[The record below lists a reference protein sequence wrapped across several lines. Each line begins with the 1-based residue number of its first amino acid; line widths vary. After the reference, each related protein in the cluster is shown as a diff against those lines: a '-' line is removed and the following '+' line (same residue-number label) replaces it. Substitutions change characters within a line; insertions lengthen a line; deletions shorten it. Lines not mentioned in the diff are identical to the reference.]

1 MQTVPGTKVSR
12 EPFRTPWWMAN
23 PHLQTILPAF
33 RRVVVPARARMTI
46 GTPDGDFLDLDWL
59 GDRGCGLVVL
69 LHGLAGSS
77 KSAYILG
84 LQKALVNAGFR
95 TVAMNFRGCSGRPN
109 NRANVY
115 HSGETGDIDQV
126 VGCLRNKEPEIPVA
140 AVGFSLGG
148 NVLLKWLGEK
158 AGKCDLFAAVSVSV
172 PFQLDRCADRMDR
185 GVSRIYR
192 NYLLSRLR
200 RYMVE
205 KLQHLEAGRLDEEAG
220 RITALGDLS
229 SIRSF
234 WDYDGRVIAPLYG
247 FKDALD
253 YYEQSSSRSFLAS
266 IRVPTLLLQ
275 SIDDP
280 FMTPETVP
288 TCEELSSKVV
298 LEASSSGGHVGFVS
312 GPVPGTQQY
321 WLEQRIPEFLT
332 AQLEQTVLG

>member
-1 MQTVPGTKVSR
+1 
-12 EPFRTPWWMAN
+12 MAN

-33 RRVVVPARARMTI
+33 RRVVVPARLRMTI

-59 GDRGCGLVVL
+59 GDKGSGLVVL

-84 LQKALVNAGFR
+84 LQKALVNVGFR

-109 NRANVY
+109 DRANVY

-126 VGCLRNKEPEIPVA
+126 VGRIRNKEPKIPVA

-158 AGKCDLFAAVSVSV
+158 AEKCDLFAAVSVSV

-185 GVSRIYR
+185 GVSRVYR
-192 NYLLSRLR
+192 NYLLGRLR
-200 RYMVE
+200 RYMAE
-205 KLQHLEAGRLDEEAG
+205 KLQHLEARRLDEEAG

-229 SIRSF
+229 GIRSF
-234 WDYDGRVIAPLYG
+234 WDYDDRVIAPLYG

-253 YYEQSSSRSFLAS
+253 YYEQSSSRSSLAS

-288 TCEELSSKVV
+288 TSEELSSRVI
-298 LEASSSGGHVGFVS
+298 LEASPSEGHVGFVS
-312 GPVPGTQQY
+312 GALPGTHHY
-321 WLEQRIPEFLT
+321 
-332 AQLEQTVLG
+332 

>member
-1 MQTVPGTKVSR
+1 MSTVPGPRVTR
-12 EPFRTPWWMAN
+12 EPFRTSWWMAN

-33 RRVVVPARARMTI
+33 RRVVVPARLRMTI

-59 GDRGCGLVVL
+59 GDKGSGLVVL

-84 LQKALVNAGFR
+84 LQKALVNVEFR

-109 NRANVY
+109 DRANVY
-115 HSGETGDIDQV
+115 HSGETGVIDQV
-126 VGCLRNKEPEIPVA
+126 VGRIRNKEPKIPVA

-158 AGKCDLFAAVSVSV
+158 AEKCNLFAAVSVSV

-185 GVSRIYR
+185 GVSRVYR
-192 NYLLSRLR
+192 NYLLGRLR
-200 RYMVE
+200 RYMAE
-205 KLQHLEAGRLDEEAG
+205 KLQHLEARRLDEEAG

-229 SIRSF
+229 GIRSF
-234 WDYDGRVIAPLYG
+234 WDYDDRVIAPLYG

-253 YYEQSSSRSFLAS
+253 YYEQSSSRSSLAS

-288 TCEELSSKVV
+288 TSEELSSRVI
-298 LEASSSGGHVGFVS
+298 LEASPSGGHVGFVS
-312 GPVPGTQQY
+312 GAVPGTHHY

-332 AQLEQTVLG
+332 AQL